1 MGRITIIGCNKGGAG
16 KTTTAVNLSVALAI
30 DGNEVCL
37 VDADPQ
43 RSASRWYAEREAAEL
58 LPAITLIEKRDNIS
72 STLRT
77 LGEKF
82 DHVIVDVAGRN
93 SRELITGA
101 TVADMIIAPHQCSQL
116 DLDTLA
122 ELQEQVVRIRD
133 LNPGLQ
139 VFAYHSMASTN
150 PSVRATERSEFL
162 EFLSEFPEIKPLESV
177 GFYRKAYKDSIP
189 VGKSVLE
196 GDNAQAATEIN
207 ALMKEIYLGN

>member
-1 MGRITIIGCNKGGAG
+1 MGKIMIIGCNKGGAG
-16 KTTTAVNLSVALAI
+16 KTTTSVNLSVALAYA
-30 DGNEVCL
+30 GHEVCL

-43 RSASRWYAEREAAEL
+43 RSASRWYAEREAADL
-58 LPAITLIEKRDNIS
+58 NPKITLIEKRDNIS

-82 DHVIVDVAGRN
+82 DYVVVDVAGRN

-101 TVADMIIAPHQCSQL
+101 TVADLIVAPHQCSQL
-116 DLDTLA
+116 DLDTLG

-133 LNPGLQ
+133 LNPGLK

-150 PSVRATERSEFL
+150 PSVRETERREFL
-162 EFLSEFPEIKPLESV
+162 DFVSEFPEITPLSSV

-189 VGKSVLE
+189 AGKSVLE
-196 GDNAQAATEIN
+196 GDNVQAAAEVN
-207 ALMKEIYLGN
+207 GLMKEILSGA